1 MEFIELESVGSLVTN
16 LGDVHPTAS
25 IDNKITDDG
34 VCIFD
39 VDSEWIEN
47 LSVDDLIDLIS
58 FLDEHIGWTPESQI
72 HASYNE
78 QRNHVWSQWEDANNH
93 YVNLEAI

>member
-47 LSVDDLIDLIS
+47 LIVDDLIDLIS
-58 FLDEHIGWTPESQI
+58 FLDVHIGWTPESQI

-78 QRNHVWSQWEDANNH
+78 WRNHVWSQWEDANNH

>member
-47 LSVDDLIDLIS
+47 LIVDDLIDLIS
-58 FLDEHIGWTPESQI
+58 FLDEHIGWTSESQI

-78 QRNHVWSQWEDANNH
+78 WRNHVWSQWEDANNH